1 MNMTKCLACDGHG
14 SYINSFNQ
22 ARRCGA
28 CKGRKVTTQAVAD
41 RFSAMRIYHAASVAC
56 CDRSL
61 AGDAT
66 QGLSLL
72 RDREPE
78 REAKLVA
85 SILAGRVTDSIRALA
100 AYYRE
105 AYPA

>member
-1 MNMTKCLACDGHG
+1 MNNTKCPMCNGHG
-14 SYINSFNQ
+14 SRLNTFNQ
-22 ARRCGA
+22 VRRCGT
-28 CKGRKVTTQAVAD
+28 CKGRKVVAQNVAD
-41 RFSAMRIYHAASVAC
+41 GIIAIRILCDAKANCA
-56 CDRSL
+56 DRSL
-61 AGDAT
+61 ACDAT

-72 RDREPE
+72 RDRQPE